1 MAFVV
6 SIEATRS
13 SRGVQ
18 EFSRTALSE
27 VRSAGSIWST
37 GGVGRGAVALAN
49 EVERVQ
55 NEGPAKRKRL
65 QRAPLSS
72 RRLREFLRGTPGA
85 QSGTPLKLSWG
96 NPSKTHGSQGEERR
110 RRTQGASVQGN
121 KVKSQDANRDL

>member
-1 MAFVV
+1 
-6 SIEATRS
+6 
-13 SRGVQ
+13 
-18 EFSRTALSE
+18 
-27 VRSAGSIWST
+27 
-37 GGVGRGAVALAN
+37 VGRGVVAFAN

-110 RRTQGASVQGN
+110 RRTQGGLRSREHSQVAGC
-121 KVKSQDANRDL
+121 KSRSLGGIFYSLVSPTKDFAHKIG